1 MIKPE
6 NGPVVA
12 VSDYVKLVAEQI
24 SPYIKCPFVALGTD
38 GFGRSET
45 REKLREFFEID
56 RHYITMTA
64 LESLKNEGL
73 IEKKIVKQ
81 SIMKYKLDPE
91 KPNPIKI

>member
-1 MIKPE
+1 
-6 NGPVVA
+6 
-12 VSDYVKLVAEQI
+12 
-24 SPYIKCPFVALGTD
+24 
-38 GFGRSET
+38 
-45 REKLREFFEID
+45 
-56 RHYITMTA
+56 MTA